1 MKTIGVILV
10 AIGFL
15 ACSASAVQDVQ
26 SVQWTVYAAAFLVS
40 VLGIVLIRRG
50 ESEVQQAVGVLSES
64 SEILESS
71 LRSIVEKVSRLNAE
85 KESMDV
91 HNVHKEI
98 DRLFVED
105 LDRFVQSRKS
115 MTYLYGIQNYADVM
129 GYFAAGE
136 RYLNRIW
143 SASTDGYV
151 DEVYAYLDQT
161 QLQFEEALQKLL
173 SLKNNQRG

>member
-1 MKTIGVILV
+1 MKTMGVIFV
-10 AIGFL
+10 SIGFL
-15 ACSASAVQDVQ
+15 ACSASAVQNVQ
-26 SVQWTVYAAAFLVS
+26 NVQWAVYGTAFLAS
-40 VLGIVLIRRG
+40 VLGIVLIRQG
-50 ESEVQQAVGVLSES
+50 ESEVRQSTEVLSES

-71 LRSIVEKVSRLNAE
+71 LRNIVEKISRLNAD
-85 KESMDV
+85 KESMDP
-91 HNVHKEI
+91 HNVHREI

-115 MTYLYGIQNYADVM
+115 LTYLYGIQNYADVM
-129 GYFAAGE
+129 SYFAAGE

-161 QLQFEEALQKLL
+161 QYQFEEALQKLL
-173 SLKNNQRG
+173 SLKDNQRD